1 VDEQRR
7 IEIGERIRRF
17 RGQMRQHQAA
27 ERLHVSV
34 RTYQGWELGETATD
48 LENYEAVAQLFGV
61 SLRDI
66 LGDESGAP
74 AWAQEIRSEILALRA
89 DVAKLLE
96 VAGSLEMARAAD
108 DLREAEGQ
116 VPARN
121 GEGKGARDE
130 TG

>member
-1 VDEQRR
+1 MTQANVAAAGSRPNCVATTAQPAYVQQPSARRQRAVDEQRR

-74 AWAQEIRSEILALRA
+74 AWAQEIRSEIFALR
-89 DVAKLLE
+89 
-96 VAGSLEMARAAD
+96 
-108 DLREAEGQ
+108 
-116 VPARN
+116 
-121 GEGKGARDE
+121 
-130 TG
+130 